1 MNRNRKLR
9 VLALGLA
16 LTAVL
21 SCTSGELLS
30 APQLDG
36 DTMPISTPP
45 ADTSTVVPV
54 DTGTTAPV
62 DTAPPV
68 PVDTAT
74 TPVDTVTAPVDTIV
88 PVLPSSTLLT
98 CRPQPYAVTTMVVGP
113 KGALIMFGNHALKIY
128 EGALK
133 ENVTITAEQV
143 EGTVNS
149 VRFSPEGLKFA
160 VPAVLSLS
168 YKNCDNVRHW
178 KSIVYTD
185 ESLKILEPTLSFD
198 FSNSS
203 QVRGLIY
210 HFSRYAI
217 AY

>member
-1 MNRNRKLR
+1 LNRYRKLL
-9 VLALGLA
+9 VLSLGLA

-21 SCTSGELLS
+21 SCTSGELPL
-30 APQLDG
+30 AAQLD
-36 DTMPISTPP
+36 
-45 ADTSTVVPV
+45 ADTLVASPPEPSTGPVDSVPVAPV
-54 DTGTTAPV
+54 DTGTT
-62 DTAPPV
+62 T

-74 TPVDTVTAPVDTIV
+74 PPPVDTTATAPAD
-88 PVLPSSTLLT
+88 SSTPPLLDT
-98 CRPQPYAVTTMVVGP
+98 PLLSCRPQPYAVTTMVVGP
-113 KGALIMFGNHALKIY
+113 KGALIMLGNHVLKIY
-128 EGALK
+128 ENALT

-160 VPAVLSLS
+160 VPAVLMLS
-168 YKNCDNVRHW
+168 YKNCENVKHA

-185 ESLKILEPTLSFD
+185 ESLRVLEPTLSYD

-203 QVRGLIY
+203 HVAGLIY